1 MATVGNTGIHRSGSI
16 SDYLNNSYD
25 SPDCMGLHWE
35 YRLTNDF
42 VLDDI
47 MDLPSG
53 AVDMYKLP
61 TIQGD
66 VERISNRSR
75 SISFSWCDISDD
87 IDSKTEI
94 RNGDCMWSSFGAGTC
109 SSNTNSNSSNH
120 NSNSSNS
127 NGGSNSAASSY
138 SESSAVPPA
147 IVTGGALLIKR
158 EPEEEH
164 EDTHETEDDEDN
176 RTTAAAATTATGTL
190 TVAEHISKLRSKIGT
205 TATIAI
211 PRPKASNGNILRYP
225 SVKLSSN
232 SNTAE
237 QHIPPGASLLRKSNT
252 KFQQMRYLSN
262 LSSSA
267 TLPLKTNN
275 INNNNDEHLPEF
287 RHNVDLAACVMG
299 SNNISL
305 TQDNN
310 SSNSCKSN
318 NDANNIDH
326 LSRELQNKSKEFR
339 IDKLPYRVPAVTP
352 ENIADVLDVISQQ
365 CDAAVSAVATLSPPA
380 SSADGDSDD
389 GECSV
394 VDSSCGSATSLD
406 GNCMQHISDHSYTRC
421 NEMETTLETPS
432 DSGKFLYTTNY
443 SNGPRI
449 NITNCSRTIVTPSLV
464 SYYSQLFKLPSHN
477 CTNSPR
483 TRVVFH
489 LPPPH

>member
-25 SPDCMGLHWE
+25 GNDCIGLPWE
-35 YRLTNDF
+35 YRLTTIDF
-42 VLDDI
+42 GLDEL
-47 MDLPSG
+47 MDLQAGP
-53 AVDMYKLP
+53 VELYKLP
-61 TIQGD
+61 TIQSD

-75 SISFSWCDISDD
+75 SISCSWYDIVDD
-87 IDSKTEI
+87 IDSKAEI

-109 SSNTNSNSSNH
+109 SSNSNSNSNGVSNH
-120 NSNSSNS
+120 NSNSS

-147 IVTGGALLIKR
+147 IVSGGASLIKR
-158 EPEEEH
+158 EPEDEH
-164 EDTHETEDDEDN
+164 EDAHETEDEEDN
-176 RTTAAAATTATGTL
+176 RTAPTTAATTTATL
-190 TVAEHISKLRSKIGT
+190 AEHINKLRSKTGT
-205 TATIAI
+205 TATIPI

-225 SVKLSSN
+225 SVKLSSSSS

-252 KFQQMRYLSN
+252 KLQQMRYLSN
-262 LSSSA
+262 LNNLSSSA
-267 TLPLKTNN
+267 TLPSTLKTNSS
-275 INNNNDEHLPEF
+275 DEHLSEF

-305 TQDNN
+305 TQD
-310 SSNSCKSN
+310 SGNSCKSINNN

-352 ENIADVLDVISQQ
+352 ENIADVLDVISQH
-365 CDAAVSAVATLSPPA
+365 CDAAVSAAATLSPPA
-380 SSADGDSDD
+380 SCSDGDSDD

-432 DSGKFLYTTNY
+432 DSGEFTTFL
-443 SNGPRI
+443 PD
-449 NITNCSRTIVTPSLV
+449 SLFC
-464 SYYSQLFKLPSHN
+464 QLFELPSHN
-477 CTNSPR
+477 CTNCPPPPIESALKVPFF
-483 TRVVFH
+483 TT
-489 LPPPH
+489 LPPPQPTTLH